1 MAASACAERLQEF
14 ADFVLN
20 GARSEEVRRMGRQVD
35 AATDE
40 YTKAYAG
47 RFLLELLQN
56 GYDAHPRGS
65 RDGRVHVL
73 LDEDEGEW
81 GTLYVANGGDPFT
94 WENVKRV
101 CELAQSSKVVGEG
114 IGNKGV
120 GFRSVLLISE
130 APEIYSSDP
139 DGPGGPELDGY
150 CFRFASRRDLE
161 EFLAGE
167 EDAQE
172 VAAEFPLLQAPLPLT
187 QVPPMCREL
196 AVRGHVTVV
205 RLPLLEE
212 TARNEV
218 RDRLHELVRAK
229 VPVMLFLDRL
239 CSLTLERTAEGGT
252 VHELEEFTRSEKRIA
267 PRGTDFRAPAGH
279 APVSCATV
287 DLGPL
292 GKFLVARR
300 DVDGHRLSEA
310 LHDAVSARL
319 LNKKWAQWSEP
330 AVVEVAVPLET
341 ESKSRHGRIYTF
353 LPMGEDLASFFPGH
367 VNAPFFTKTDR
378 TDLLRENPL
387 NSLLFDAVAETCL
400 TAAAVLRQVPRAPLR
415 QLAVD
420 LVSWDSGSRSAGLLA
435 AASRRVYGCDLS
447 ELPLV
452 PVLTADG
459 AAPGTGWA
467 CAREAVL
474 WPDLDLTVLTAHRAR
489 EVGVVA
495 ADPAVGTDRLKR
507 LEAMCRS
514 LKCPWTPKPERL
526 ADHVEQM
533 AGVLPLPDPEDE
545 EPDATWNALYEDLA
559 ALFAEDARVLRGR
572 KLLLTRD
579 SKLGCMNGEAE
590 RKGSSGTRGRRE
602 AFFPPASS
610 EQAQMPPIPAPLK
623 GRLVLLH
630 PGLTWSGS
638 SGKARGGRL
647 SARVFLSEAGLVRP
661 FDVTGLVEHVR
672 RALSESTDRRL
683 RQSALR
689 FVFQLWRPRRSLG
702 GTKLTE
708 LGLYIPTADER
719 MVKASGAFFGRG
731 WGTAGGEDLAD
742 VVAAGQKVSR
752 SLRNITQNLVAAP
765 DMFAKKGETVEEWR
779 TFLVES
785 SVRDGLT
792 AVCSPDAVTW
802 QAGREL
808 VARRLI
814 RMAKVSR
821 SVEAQWEPYIGR
833 SWSGA
838 YYPQTQYWGT
848 PAYRLPGQDVV
859 ERLGE
864 HARLAYAR
872 LVLQGLARWP
882 SAWFTSTWTSAG
894 SRRNDTE
901 QVMTPLAA
909 FVQEQPWLP
918 VRDRD
923 RTVRFVRPADVW
935 YCPAGME
942 EEPSYVAT
950 VDHRVRSLLAPEK
963 VRERLREMRM
973 PTWDDPKY
981 SVQVLAELGRLVA
994 EKALNREDR
1003 PAVQRANERAW
1014 KHFVQ
1019 RPGAALPK
1027 DISLVVESG
1036 DQLAAVVPGSLD
1048 DEDSVLYV
1056 GDERHTLKALLVR
1069 EMARP
1074 LLVAPGVAAKA
1085 AECLGLGRRPGAV
1098 RHLADAT
1105 FTVSVDGKRVVPTAE
1120 EEALVEYLPWLPLAV
1135 GVLADHGTRGPR
1147 ASEAELSKVTSAVR
1161 RVRLRRYRT
1170 WEIEL
1175 DGRPVTIPDRLG
1187 GVLPLADPQHP
1198 LLLARQA
1205 DPGWGEVPRIA
1216 EALTDLIDRPE
1227 LGPQLSLAAH
1237 RLASANLELH
1247 APAEDEL
1254 AEALAVTHSQLQET
1268 SSRIDGAIGMV
1279 LERCYPFLVHSLG
1292 AETAQALTMPAP
1304 RDTTD
1309 FQGRLEEHTDALP
1322 LPPQEFISQTRSA
1335 RGTDDLRIRLGV
1347 GFAEFN
1353 ATLHSLGPNHEPI
1366 SHADDHE
1373 EALHAHLGV
1382 HGDELRNRL
1391 RWAAKDDFD
1400 ARRPMPHWPSL
1411 RSLEWITVP
1420 QEWACTV
1427 ETVGPARLE
1436 GHIEEQLTQR
1446 LGVPAPRE
1454 GERLPT
1460 LDQVRGT
1467 NRRTIGTV
1475 APEFVTLV
1483 KATGRRLPAALA
1495 VADPADG
1502 VTARLEAAGA
1512 LDFRL
1517 LTPADVIGWLDVLGE
1532 WPPGMPATTQLSLHG
1547 LTPADMERVRNEA
1560 DHKRR
1565 EQERRRQTIRIGG
1578 RDFHV
1583 PSGDFTE
1590 LTAEL
1595 QRNLDQG
1602 LLPGG
1607 RAIFTHPQAPPAKR
1621 SSGPGSGRAGHYTN
1635 RADAGLSQAQREA
1648 IGYMGEWYAYQW
1660 LRVHYKAGT
1669 DETSWISTNRRQAF
1683 PGSPGDDSLGF
1694 DFRVGSGKRPLM
1706 FEVKATQGEGGR
1718 IELGESEV
1726 RAAQQYAGN
1735 DRWRLLVVTQVHNPQ
1750 RMDIRMLPNPFGK
1763 QGRGRYREE
1772 GGALR
1777 FSYWL

>member
-1 MAASACAERLQEF
+1 
-14 ADFVLN
+14 
-20 GARSEEVRRMGRQVD
+20 MGRQVD

-81 GTLYVANGGDPFT
+81 GTLYVANGGNPFS
-94 WENVKRV
+94 WENVEKV
-101 CELAQSSKVVGEG
+101 CELARSSKVVGEG

-139 DGPGGPELDGY
+139 DRAGGPELDGY

-187 QVPPMCREL
+187 NVPPVCREL
-196 AVRGHVTVV
+196 AGRGHVTVV

-218 RDRLHELVRAK
+218 RDRLDELAQAK
-229 VPVMLFLDRL
+229 VPIMLFLDRL
-239 CSLTLERTAEGGT
+239 GSLTLERKAEDGT
-252 VHELEEFTRSEKRIA
+252 VHELKELTRSEKRFA
-267 PRGTDFRAPAGH
+267 PRGTDFQAPAGH

-300 DVDGHRLSEA
+300 EVDGDRLSEA
-310 LHDAVSARL
+310 LYDAVSARL

-330 AVVEVAVPLET
+330 AVVEVAVPLEVERRT
-341 ESKSRHGRIYTF
+341 RRGRIYTF
-353 LPMGEDLASFFPGH
+353 LPLGEDLTSFFPGH

-378 TDLLRENPL
+378 TDLLRDNPL
-387 NSLLFDAVAETCL
+387 NALLFNAVAETCL
-400 TAAAVLRQVPRAPLR
+400 TAAVVLRQVPRAPLR

-420 LVSWDSGSRSAGLLA
+420 LVSWESGSRSAGLLA
-435 AASRRVYGCDLS
+435 AASRRVYGCDVS

-452 PVLTADG
+452 PVLTADS
-459 AAPGTGWA
+459 APGKRWA
-467 CAREAVL
+467 SAREVVL
-474 WPDLDLTVLTAHRAR
+474 WPDLDLTVLTAHRAH
-489 EVGVVA
+489 EVGVVV

-514 LKCPWTPKPERL
+514 LGCSWTPKLERL

-533 AGVLPLPDPEDE
+533 AGVLPLPGSEDE
-545 EPDATWNALYEDLA
+545 EPDAAWSALYEDLA
-559 ALFAEDARVLRGR
+559 ALFAENARVLCGR
-572 KLLLTRD
+572 KLLLTKEGKR
-579 SKLGCMNGEAE
+579 SCMNGEAE
-590 RKGSSGTRGRRE
+590 RNGSPGTRGRRE

-610 EQAQMPPIPAPLK
+610 EQAQMPPVPAPLK

-630 PGLTWSGS
+630 PGLTWSA
-638 SGKARGGRL
+638 GKVRGGRL
-647 SARVFLSEAGLVRP
+647 PARVFLSEAGLVRP

-683 RQSALR
+683 RLYALR

-708 LGLYIPTADER
+708 LGLYVPTAEDR

-731 WGTAGGEDLAD
+731 WGTAAGEDLAI
-742 VVAAGQKVSR
+742 VVAAGQKLSK
-752 SLRNITQNLVAAP
+752 SLQNISQNLVAAP
-765 DMFAKKGETVEEWR
+765 DAFARKGETVDEWR
-779 TFLVES
+779 TFLAES
-785 SVRDGLT
+785 RVKDGLT
-792 AVCSPDAVTW
+792 AVYSPDAVTR

-814 RMAKVSR
+814 RMAKVSPE
-821 SVEAQWEPYIGR
+821 VEAQWEPHIGR
-833 SWSGA
+833 FQSGA
-838 YYPQTQYWGT
+838 CYPQTPYRGT
-848 PAYRLPGQDVV
+848 PAYRLPGQEVV

-872 LVLQGLARWP
+872 LVLQGLARWI
-882 SAWFTSTWTSAG
+882 SACFTTTWTSAG
-894 SRRNDTE
+894 SRRDDNE

-942 EEPSYVAT
+942 EEPSYVPT

-963 VRERLREMRM
+963 VRVRLREMGM
-973 PTWDDPKY
+973 PTWDEPKD
-981 SVQVLAELGRLVA
+981 SVRVLAELGRLVA
-994 EKALNREDR
+994 EGALTREDR
-1003 PAVQRANERAW
+1003 PAAQRANERAW
-1014 KHFVQ
+1014 QHFMGQ
-1019 RPGAALPK
+1019 PAGLPK
-1027 DISLVVESG
+1027 DISLLVESG
-1036 DQLAAVVPGSLD
+1036 EQLAAVVPGSLGN
-1048 DEDSVLYV
+1048 EDAVLYV

-1069 EMARP
+1069 EMERP
-1074 LLVAPGVAAKA
+1074 LLVVPEVAAKA
-1085 AECLGLGRRPGAV
+1085 AERLGLGRRPGAV

-1105 FTVSVDGKRVVPTAE
+1105 FTVSIDGERVVPTAA
-1120 EEALVEYLPWLPLAV
+1120 EEALVEHLPWLPLAV
-1135 GVLADHGTRGPR
+1135 GVLADHAMHGPR
-1147 ASEAELSKVTSAVR
+1147 ASEAELSKLTSAVR

-1175 DGRPVTIPDRLG
+1175 DGRPVTMPDRLG
-1187 GVLPLADPQHP
+1187 GVLPLADPRHP

-1205 DPGWGEVPRIA
+1205 DPTWNEVPRIV

-1227 LGPQLSLAAH
+1227 FGARLCLAAH
-1237 RLASANLELH
+1237 RLASAHLDLR

-1254 AEALAVTHSQLQET
+1254 SEALGVTLSQLQET
-1268 SSRIDGAIGMV
+1268 SARVDGAIGML
-1279 LERCYPFLVHSLG
+1279 LERCYPFLVHALG

-1309 FQGRLEEHTDALP
+1309 FQAVLEEHAGDLP
-1322 LPPQEFISQTRSA
+1322 LPPGEFISQARFA
-1335 RGTDDLRIRLGV
+1335 RGPDDLRIRLGV

-1353 ATLHSLGPNHEPI
+1353 ATLHSLGPDHEPI

-1373 EALHAHLGV
+1373 EALHAHLDV
-1382 HGDELRNRL
+1382 HGEELRKRL

-1400 ARRPMPHWPSL
+1400 ARRPLPHWLSL
-1411 RSLEWITVP
+1411 RSLEWITIP

-1427 ETVGPARLE
+1427 ETVDSARLE
-1436 GHIEEQLTQR
+1436 RHIEEQLTQR
-1446 LGVPAPRE
+1446 LGGPAPRE
-1454 GERLPT
+1454 GARLPA

-1467 NRRTIGTV
+1467 NRRTIGTL
-1475 APEFVTLV
+1475 ASGLVTLV
-1483 KATGRRLPAALA
+1483 KATGRRLPAVLA
-1495 VADPADG
+1495 AANPAEG
-1502 VTARLEAAGA
+1502 ITARLEAAGA

-1517 LTPADVIGWLDVLGE
+1517 LAPADVIRWLDVLGE
-1532 WPPGMPATTQLSLHG
+1532 WPPGMPATTELRLHG
-1547 LTPADMERVRNEA
+1547 LTQADLDRVRDEA
-1560 DHKRR
+1560 EHKRR
-1565 EQERRRQTIRIGG
+1565 EHERRRQTIRIGG
-1578 RDFHV
+1578 RDFYV

-1602 LLPGG
+1602 LLPRG
-1607 RAIFTHPQAPPAKR
+1607 RARFTHPQAPPPTKR
-1621 SSGPGSGRAGHYTN
+1621 SSGPGSGRAGQYIG
-1635 RADAGLSQAQREA
+1635 RADAGLSPAQREA
-1648 IGYMGEWYAYQW
+1648 IGYVGEWYAYQW
-1660 LRVHYKAGT
+1660 LRVNYEAGT
-1669 DETSWISTNRRQAF
+1669 DENSWASTNRRKAF
-1683 PGSPGDDSLGF
+1683 PGAPGDDSLGF
-1694 DFRVGSGKRPLM
+1694 DFKVGSGKRPLM

-1735 DRWRLLVVTQVHNPQ
+1735 DRWRLLVVTQVHSPQ
-1750 RMDIRMLPNPFGK
+1750 RMEIHMLPNPFGK

-1777 FSYWL
+1777 FSYWI